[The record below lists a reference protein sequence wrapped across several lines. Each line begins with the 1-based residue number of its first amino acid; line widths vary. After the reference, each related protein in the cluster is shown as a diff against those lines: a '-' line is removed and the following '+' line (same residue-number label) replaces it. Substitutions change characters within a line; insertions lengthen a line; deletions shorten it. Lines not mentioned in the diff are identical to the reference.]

1 MRILHCWHLN
11 YNGRSIANVRHG
23 VKECDESVAG
33 QERQPSR
40 HQGFKVVSLSEG
52 HYFPHLL
59 SWTLKMFTEVFARR
73 NGGMLPL
80 AFPPADY
87 RLGSTTAAAGCRTAK
102 WPAGMRAIAWAS
114 SPMPVSSA

>member
-1 MRILHCWHLN
+1 MN
-11 YNGRSIANVRHG
+11 YNGRIIANVRRG
-23 VKECDESVAG
+23 VKECDELVAG
-33 QERQPSR
+33 QERQLSR
-40 HQGFKVVSLSEG
+40 HQGFKVVYLIEG

-59 SWTLKMFTEVFARR
+59 SWTLKMFTEVFAMR

-80 AFPPADY
+80 AFPPVDY

-114 SPMPVSSA
+114 FPMPVSSA